1 MINNILIKFEVENFG
16 GFKDKIE
23 FDLKSNKRYT
33 FNSSLVDKKIV
44 KKALI
49 YGQNGSG
56 KSSLCRALMDIT
68 YHLVDKEKIMLP
80 SEYYFNAGS
89 NQNKATFIYTFKFGK
104 QILKYEYV
112 KSAPMSL
119 VYEKVYVDGKLVFEY
134 NYFDETHNF
143 NCIEEAKTLKIKNV
157 PQQLSSIKYLY
168 NNTILSDKSPIYK
181 LVKFVEGMLYFKS
194 LSEGNAYIGY
204 SNGAESLSSIV
215 IKHDKVKDFENFLK
229 SQGMNYNLCVYRSQN
244 TLMELGIEFD
254 NGKIVPFN
262 CIIPSGTKTI
272 WLFYCWMLEFK
283 NLSLLVID
291 EFDSFYH
298 YLTAQSI
305 LKIINSYENLQ
316 AIITTHNITLMNNQI
331 TRPDCCFLINKN
343 KILPLSKLSN
353 KEIREKNNLQNMY
366 INNEFS
372 DVLEKGGG

>member
-1 MINNILIKFEVENFG
+1 
-16 GFKDKIE
+16 
-23 FDLKSNKRYT
+23 
-33 FNSSLVDKKIV
+33 
-44 KKALI
+44 
-49 YGQNGSG
+49 
-56 KSSLCRALMDIT
+56 
-68 YHLVDKEKIMLP
+68 
-80 SEYYFNAGS
+80 
-89 NQNKATFIYTFKFGK
+89 
-104 QILKYEYV
+104 
-112 KSAPMSL
+112 
-119 VYEKVYVDGKLVFEY
+119 
-134 NYFDETHNF
+134 
-143 NCIEEAKTLKIKNV
+143 
-157 PQQLSSIKYLY
+157 
-168 NNTILSDKSPIYK
+168 
-181 LVKFVEGMLYFKS
+181 
-194 LSEGNAYIGY
+194 
-204 SNGAESLSSIV
+204 
-215 IKHDKVKDFENFLK
+215 
-229 SQGMNYNLCVYRSQN
+229 MNYNLCVYRSQN
-244 TLMELGIEFD
+244 SLMELGIEFD

-262 CIIPSGTKTI
+262 CIISSGTKTI